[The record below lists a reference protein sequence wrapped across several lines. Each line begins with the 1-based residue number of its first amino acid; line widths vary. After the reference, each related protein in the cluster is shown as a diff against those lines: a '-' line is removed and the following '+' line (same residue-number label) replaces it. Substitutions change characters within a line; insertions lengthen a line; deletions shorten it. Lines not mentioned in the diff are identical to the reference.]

1 VLNFYLPVC
10 KTLETIPTRLIPVTR
25 SVVALALLV
34 AGCSPEAARRSAD
47 LQVEKILRDR
57 TQTTLGYDPQTSLL
71 ATTPDD
77 PAPPAR
83 AYARLPVTPLPPPAP
98 SPIEPATAVVPF
110 GPLGPS
116 PIFPRNMGAVD
127 PSGGVAPQG
136 IDDPLGVIEAS
147 RNSLN
152 ALLQGPPAPGE
163 RRVVVDLFKAIDYG
177 VNHSRAYQDRM
188 DQLYLAALDVTLQRH
203 LFTPRPFVT
212 TGLDFVGNQ
221 QDLGYQSALNATQT
235 VGVRQRLP
243 QGGEIVAS
251 GLVRFVNALND
262 NTESGESA
270 QVALRGT
277 IPLLRG
283 AGFVNLEPLV
293 STERNLVYAVR
304 SFEDFRRDYAVQVST
319 AYFRLLSTQ
328 QAVTNRQGSVRN
340 LTVLTERTQALYDA
354 GRISF
359 LEVQRAYQSLLSGQN
374 RLVVSQASY
383 ESAVDDFKILIGMP
397 VEQEL
402 EIVGVRLDVQVPDI
416 DRSDIT
422 ELAMKYRLDLQTA
435 RDQLDDARRRIDNAE
450 NGLLPDLNLTAGAA
464 VGSRLETPAGNVDS
478 RTTQY
483 DAGVTLDLPVDRLA
497 ERNVYRAALVNF
509 ARSQRNVV
517 TVRDNILADV
527 RESVRQIRAAQTT
540 LNIQQTAIDLAVRR
554 LDYSNELL
562 RQGRTDA
569 RNVVEAQ
576 DSLLTAQDAYEVALA
591 DLQIQVLQLLR
602 RTGTLRVDPESGSI
616 GRAMDRQ

>member
-1 VLNFYLPVC
+1 MLNFYLPVC
-10 KTLETIPTRLIPVTR
+10 KTLETIPTRLNPVTR

-57 TQTTLGYDPQTSLL
+57 TQTTLGYDPQTSLP
-71 ATTPDD
+71 AMTPDD

-110 GPLGPS
+110 GPLGPR

-127 PSGGVAPQG
+127 PSGGIAAQG

-221 QDLGYQSALNATQT
+221 QDLGYQSALNATQS

-328 QAVTNRQGSVRN
+328 QAVANRQGSVRN

-359 LEVQRAYQSLLSGQN
+359 LEVQRSYQSLLSGQN

-383 ESAVDDFKILIGMP
+383 QSAVDDFKILIGMP

-422 ELAMKYRLDLQTA
+422 ALAMKYRLDLQTA

-464 VGSRLETPAGNVDS
+464 VGNRLETPAGNVDS

-509 ARSQRNVV
+509 ARSERNVV

>member
-1 VLNFYLPVC
+1 
-10 KTLETIPTRLIPVTR
+10 
-25 SVVALALLV
+25 VVALALLV

-57 TQTTLGYDPQTSLL
+57 TQTTLGYDPQTSLP

-188 DQLYLAALDVTLQRH
+188 DQLYLEALKVTLQRH

-374 RLVVSQASY
+374 RLVVTQASY

-509 ARSQRNVV
+509 AQSERNVV

-602 RTGTLRVDPESGSI
+602 RTGTLRVDPASGSI

>member
-1 VLNFYLPVC
+1 MLNFYLPVC

-25 SVVALALLV
+25 SVVALALFV

-57 TQTTLGYDPQTSLL
+57 TQTTLGYDPQTSLP

-83 AYARLPVTPLPPPAP
+83 AYAKLPVTPLPPPAP

-251 GLVRFVNALND
+251 GLVQFVNALND

>member
-1 VLNFYLPVC
+1 MLNFYLPVC

-25 SVVALALLV
+25 SVVALALFV

>member
-1 VLNFYLPVC
+1 M
-10 KTLETIPTRLIPVTR
+10 
-25 SVVALALLV
+25 VALALLV

-57 TQTTLGYDPQTSLL
+57 TQTTLGYDPQTSLP

-77 PAPPAR
+77 PAPRAR

-464 VGSRLETPAGNVDS
+464 VGNRLETPAGNVDS

-509 ARSQRNVV
+509 AQSERNVV